1 MERTELIETLKS
13 RHFFM
18 TPLTHVVS
26 DSEEE
31 EEDEDSV
38 VKVSFS
44 KRVVQRAS
52 TTEFKRTYVTAP
64 KLLQTR
70 SCTERKS
77 SS

>member
-1 MERTELIETLKS
+1 
-13 RHFFM
+13 M

-31 EEDEDSV
+31 EEDEEDEDSV